1 MLNLILMAMENP
13 KDEKRFTEIYNK
25 YYNYVYG
32 ITSKFFENNMDK
44 EDATYTSLLKIAF
57 NMSKIN
63 DIKSDETK
71 GFIAVITRNTC
82 ITMVNKKNKIKEVF
96 MEDINDIPDNNNKD
110 FEIIEDEGL
119 LLTTYKKCLTKLTK
133 NQYEVL
139 YLKYVNE
146 LSLKEMANI
155 LNIKENAIKQRLY
168 GAKQKLS
175 TLIKEELENE
185 WERIKTSI
193 NSDGRWNDI

>member
-71 GFIAVITRNTC
+71 GFIAVVTRNTC

-96 MEDINDIPDNNNKD
+96 MEDINDIPDNNNND
-110 FEIIEDEGL
+110 FEKIEDEGL

>member
-110 FEIIEDEGL
+110 FEKIEDEGL

>member
-57 NMSKIN
+57 NMSKIK
-63 DIKSDETK
+63 DINSNETK

-110 FEIIEDEGL
+110 FEKIEDEGL

>member
-71 GFIAVITRNTC
+71 GFIAVVTRNTC

-96 MEDINDIPDNNNKD
+96 MEDINDIPDNDNND
-110 FEIIEDEGL
+110 FEKIEDEGL

>member
-71 GFIAVITRNTC
+71 GFIAVVTRNTC

-110 FEIIEDEGL
+110 FEKIEDEGL